1 MSVVITIDGP
11 AGAGKSTAA
20 RMLAKR
26 LGYLFL
32 DTGALYRTV
41 ALYLKEK
48 NAIEADDKTIER
60 LLQECEISY
69 DGNNVFLNGR
79 AVSSEIRTPEIS
91 ELSSV
96 TSTKKVVREFLTDLQ
111 RKIASNRDVVA
122 EGRDSGTVVF
132 PQGKK
137 FFLTASID
145 ERARRRWKE
154 LKDKGLEVSL
164 EEIKKSIKTRDER
177 DSSRDL
183 APLKP
188 AEDAIIIDTTGLN
201 PLEVVEEI
209 LKKMEQ
215 QGVREQ

>member
-1 MSVVITIDGP
+1 MSEIITIDGP
-11 AGAGKSTAA
+11 AGAGKSTVA

-48 NAIEADDKTIER
+48 NAIEANDETIER

-69 DGNNVFLNGR
+69 DGKELFLNGR
-79 AVSSEIRTPEIS
+79 VVTSEIRTPEMS
-91 ELSSV
+91 ELSSI
-96 TSTKKVVREFLTDLQ
+96 TSTKRVVREFLTGLQ
-111 RKIASNRDVVA
+111 RKIASGRNVVA

-132 PQGKK
+132 PHGKK
-137 FFLTASID
+137 FFLTASIN
-145 ERARRRWKE
+145 ERAMRRWRE
-154 LKDKGLEVSL
+154 LKDKGLEVSF
-164 EEIKKSIKTRDER
+164 EEIKKSIIERDER
-177 DSSRDL
+177 DSCREI

-188 AEDAIIIDTTGLN
+188 AEDAIIIDTTDLS

-209 LKKMEQ
+209 LK
-215 QGVREQ
+215 RII

>member
-11 AGAGKSTAA
+11 AGAGKSTVA

-48 NAIEADDKTIER
+48 NAIEADDETIER
-60 LLQECEISY
+60 LLHGCEISY
-69 DGNNVFLNGR
+69 DGKDVFLNGR
-79 AVSSEIRTPEIS
+79 VVSSEIRTPEMS
-91 ELSSV
+91 ELSSIC
-96 TSTKKVVREFLTDLQ
+96 STKRVVREFLTGLQ
-111 RKIASNRDVVA
+111 RKIALNRDVVA

-132 PQGKK
+132 PHGKK

-154 LKDKGLEVSL
+154 LRDKGIELDIEEVKNSML
-164 EEIKKSIKTRDER
+164 RRDER
-177 DSSRDL
+177 DSSREL

-188 AEDAIIIDTTGLN
+188 APDAIIIDTTELT
-201 PLEVVEEI
+201 PSRVVEEI
-209 LKKMEQ
+209 IKRLDD
-215 QGVREQ
+215 REDN

>member
-11 AGAGKSTAA
+11 AGAGKSTVA

-48 NAIEADDKTIER
+48 NAIEADDETIER
-60 LLQECEISY
+60 LLQGCEISY
-69 DGNNVFLNGR
+69 DGKDVFLNGR
-79 AVSSEIRTPEIS
+79 VVSSEIRTPEMS
-91 ELSSV
+91 ELSSIC
-96 TSTKKVVREFLTDLQ
+96 STKRVVREFLTGLQ
-111 RKIASNRDVVA
+111 RKIALNRDVVA

-145 ERARRRWKE
+145 ERARRRWRE
-154 LKDKGLEVSL
+154 LRDKGIELDMEEVKNSML
-164 EEIKKSIKTRDER
+164 RRDER
-177 DSSRDL
+177 DSSREL

-188 AEDAIIIDTTGLN
+188 APDAIIIDTTELTSSR
-201 PLEVVEEI
+201 VVEEI
-209 LKKMEQ
+209 IKRLDD
-215 QGVREQ
+215 REDN

>member
-11 AGAGKSTAA
+11 AGAGKSTVA

-60 LLQECEISY
+60 LLQGCEISY
-69 DGNNVFLNGR
+69 DGKDVFLNGR
-79 AVSSEIRTPEIS
+79 VVSSEIRTPEMS
-91 ELSSV
+91 ELSSIC
-96 TSTKKVVREFLTDLQ
+96 STKRVVREFLTGLQ

-132 PQGKK
+132 PHGKK

-145 ERARRRWKE
+145 ERARRRWRE
-154 LKDKGLEVSL
+154 LRDKGLEVSF
-164 EEIKKSIKTRDER
+164 EEIKESIIKRDER
-177 DSSRDL
+177 DSSRNF

-188 AEDAIIIDTTGLN
+188 AGDAIIIDTTDYS

-209 LKKMEQ
+209 LK
-215 QGVREQ
+215 RIT

>member
-1 MSVVITIDGP
+1 MPVVITIDGP
-11 AGAGKSTAA
+11 AGAGKSTVA

-48 NAIEADDKTIER
+48 DAIETDDKTIEG
-60 LLQECEISY
+60 LLQGAEISY
-69 DGNNVFLNGR
+69 DGEDVFLNGR
-79 AVSSEIRTPEIS
+79 VVTHEIRTPEMS
-91 ELSSV
+91 ELSSII
-96 TSTKKVVREFLTDLQ
+96 STRKVVREFLTDLQ
-111 RKIASNRDVVA
+111 RKIASGRNVVA

-137 FFLTASID
+137 FFLTASVS

-154 LKDKGLEVSL
+154 LKDKGLEASF
-164 EEIKKSIKTRDER
+164 EEIKESIIKRDER
-177 DSSRDL
+177 DSSRNF

-188 AEDAIIIDTTGLN
+188 AEDAIIIDTTGLS

-209 LKKMEQ
+209 LK
-215 QGVREQ
+215 RIT